1 MNVINQLGN
10 VMQSNVENLG
20 ALERRLSVSVPHETI
35 ETEMENRI
43 KRLART
49 AKIPGFR
56 PGKVPL
62 RIVQQQYG
70 PQVRQE
76 VLGDVLQKS
85 FSEAVREQKLRLAG
99 PPRFEPKA
107 AAESASEFEFSA
119 TFEVYPDVVL
129 GDLSTASIEQP
140 LVKVIPADV
149 DKTLEVVRKQR
160 VQYQPA
166 ERPAAAGDR
175 VSIDYNGVIDG
186 VEFAGGKAEGFTLV
200 LGEGRLLKDFEGP
213 LIGMSAGQSKTFEVT
228 FPADYHGKDVA
239 GKVAT
244 FEVKLNAVEAP
255 ELPEVNAEFARSL
268 GVADGDT
275 EKMRGEIRANL
286 EREVTKRTKARI
298 KAQVMQALLDTTRI
312 EAPKVL
318 VQQEMERLMQ
328 DARSD
333 LEARGMKAADIA
345 LPQDLFQEQ
354 AQRRVNLGLILA
366 ELVKVHNLQASPE
379 QVRAVVEDLAQSYEN
394 PGEVVKWHYSSPDR
408 LNEIESAVLED
419 NVVAWVLEKVTAVD
433 KAVTFDELMGKP

>member
-1 MNVINQLGN
+1 
-10 VMQSNVENLG
+10 MQSNVENLG

-119 TFEVYPDVVL
+119 IFEVYPDVVL
-129 GDLSTASIEQP
+129 GDLSAVSIEQP

-175 VSIDYNGVIDG
+175 VNIDYRGVIDG

-239 GKVAT
+239 GKIAT
-244 FEVKLNAVEAP
+244 FEVKLNTVESP
-255 ELPEVNAEFARSL
+255 ELPEINAEFARSL

-275 EKMRGEIRANL
+275 EKMRSEIQVNL
-286 EREVTKRTKARI
+286 EREVIKRTKARI

-379 QVRAVVEDLAQSYEN
+379 QVRGVVEDLAQSYEN
-394 PGEVVKWHYSSPDR
+394 PGEVVKWHYSSRDR

>member
-1 MNVINQLGN
+1 
-10 VMQSNVENLG
+10 MQSNVENLG

-35 ETEMENRI
+35 ETEMGNRL

-70 PQVRQE
+70 PQVHQE

-107 AAESASEFEFSA
+107 AAGNASEFEFSA
-119 TFEVYPDVVL
+119 TFEIYPDVVL
-129 GDLSTASIEQP
+129 GDLSTDSIERP

-149 DKTLEVVRKQR
+149 DKTVEVVRKQR

-166 ERPAAAGDR
+166 DRPAGTGDR
-175 VSIDYNGVIDG
+175 VSIDYRGVIDG
-186 VEFAGGKAEGFTLV
+186 VEFAGGKAAGFILV
-200 LGEGRLLKDFEGP
+200 LGEGQLLKDFEGP
-213 LIGMSAGQSKTFEVT
+213 LLGMSAGQSKALEVT
-228 FPADYHGKDVA
+228 FPADYHGKEVA
-239 GKVAT
+239 GKTAT
-244 FEVKLNAVEAP
+244 FEVKLNAVETP

-268 GVADGDT
+268 GVVDGDI
-275 EKMRGEIRANL
+275 EKMRGEIQANL
-286 EREVTKRTKARI
+286 EREVSKRIKARI
-298 KAQVMQALLDTTRI
+298 KAQVMQALLDTTKI
-312 EAPKVL
+312 EVPKVL

-333 LEARGMKAADIA
+333 LEARGMKAADIT
-345 LPQDLFQEQ
+345 LPQDLFWEQ
-354 AQRRVNLGLILA
+354 AQRRVSMGLILA
-366 ELVKVHNLQASPE
+366 ELVKVHNLHAKPE
-379 QVRAVVEDLAQSYEN
+379 QVRAVVEDLAQSYDN

-408 LNEIESAVLED
+408 LNEIESMALED
-419 NVVAWVLEKVTAVD
+419 NVVAWVLEKVAVVD
-433 KAVTFDELMGKP
+433 KVVTFDELMGKS

>member
-1 MNVINQLGN
+1 
-10 VMQSNVENLG
+10 MQSNVENLG

>member
-10 VMQSNVENLG
+10 AMQSNVENLG
-20 ALERRLSVSVPHETI
+20 ALERRLSVSVPHEAI

-70 PQVRQE
+70 PQVRQD

-107 AAESASEFEFSA
+107 AVENASEFEFSA
-119 TFEVYPDVVL
+119 TFEIYPDVVL
-129 GDLSTASIEQP
+129 GDLSAVSIEQP
-140 LVKVIPADV
+140 LTKITPADV

-160 VQYQPA
+160 VQYQLA
-166 ERPAAAGDR
+166 ERPTAAGDR

-244 FEVKLNAVEAP
+244 FEVRLNAVEAP

-268 GVADGDT
+268 GVADGNT
-275 EKMRGEIRANL
+275 EKMRGEIQANL
-286 EREVTKRTKARI
+286 EREITKRTKARI
-298 KAQVMQALLDTTRI
+298 KAQVMQALLDTTRT
-312 EAPKVL
+312 EAPRVL
-318 VQQEMERLMQ
+318 VQQEIERLMR

-333 LEARGMKAADIA
+333 LEARGMKAADIT

-379 QVRAVVEDLAQSYEN
+379 QVRGVVEDLAQSYEN
-394 PGEVVKWHYSSPDR
+394 PGEVVKWHYSSQDR
-408 LNEIESAVLED
+408 LNVIESAVLED
-419 NVVAWVLEKVTAVD
+419 NVVAWVLKKVTAVD
-433 KAVTFDELMGKP
+433 KAVTFDELMERP